1 MFRNDLFCHTDLEKT
16 DTGFETVVK
25 FNWEHKVFQGHFPS
39 KPVVP
44 GVLLMQMVK
53 ECFETFLSVETLLAG
68 ADLKF
73 TNPVTPETATDIKIE
88 VSFAKNE
95 SGKYKLKSAGYAGET
110 KFFKIN
116 MELVARGVK

>member
-1 MFRNDLFCHTDLEKT
+1 MFRNDLFTHSKFERIEN
-16 DTGFETVVK
+16 GFKTVVI
-25 FNWEHKVFQGHFPS
+25 FNWEHPVFKGHFPS

-53 ECFETFLSVETLLAG
+53 ECFETFLSISVVLAG

-73 TNPVTPETATDIKIE
+73 TNPVTPQTAPDLKLE
-88 VSFAKNE
+88 VTFVHDDN
-95 SGKYKLKSAGYAGET
+95 KYKVKSNGYDGET

-116 MELVARGVK
+116 MELLNGELR

>member
-1 MFRNDLFCHTDLEKT
+1 MFRNDLFTHSEFERIED
-16 DTGFETVVK
+16 GFRTTIF
-25 FNWEHKVFQGHFPS
+25 FNWEYPVFNGHFPE

-53 ECFETFLSVETLLAG
+53 ECFETFLSISVVLTG

-73 TNPVTPETATDIKIE
+73 TNPVTPQTAPELKLE
-88 VSFAKNE
+88 VTFVNDDN
-95 SGKYKLKSAGYAGET
+95 KYKVKSNGYDGET

-116 MELVARGVK
+116 IELVQGGL

>member
-1 MFRNDLFCHTDLEKT
+1 MFRNDLFTHSDFENVEE
-16 DTGFETVVK
+16 GFRTTII
-25 FNWEHKVFQGHFPS
+25 FNWKHPVFRGHFPS

-53 ECFETFLSVETLLAG
+53 ECFETFISVSTEIAG

-73 TNPVTPETATDIKIE
+73 TNPVTPQTATSLKIE
-88 VSFAKNE
+88 VTFVNDDN
-95 SGKYKLKSAGYAGET
+95 KYKLKSNGYDGET

-116 MELVARGVK
+116 MDLIKGGLL